1 MNGKSDLQSLS
12 DRIDAV
18 RDGIQGKM
26 TAITAK
32 GGDVAA
38 HLTDAGKLADQAGKI
53 HADLKSGAKDGAS
66 ELAHNVSV
74 LEENFAHWVG
84 YVDRHFNEQFDAGR
98 G

>member
-1 MNGKSDLQSLS
+1 MNGKSDLQSLA

-18 RDGIQGKM
+18 RDGIHGRM
-26 TAITAK
+26 TTIAAK

-66 ELAHNVSV
+66 EIARDVSV
-74 LEENFAHWVG
+74 LEENFAHWVS
-84 YVDRHFNEQFDAGR
+84 YVDRHFNEQFDAGP